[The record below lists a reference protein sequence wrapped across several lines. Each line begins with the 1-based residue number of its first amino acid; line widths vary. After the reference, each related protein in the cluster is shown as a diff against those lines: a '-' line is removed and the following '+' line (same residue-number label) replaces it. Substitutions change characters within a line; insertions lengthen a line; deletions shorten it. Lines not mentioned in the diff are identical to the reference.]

1 MESNSNEKTI
11 VYFNTRDEM
20 VKINLHNVV
29 YFQADRN
36 YTDIYF
42 INGAHVTLTT
52 GLVNIEKM
60 LDTPRLRG
68 VVPTFIRLGRSY
80 IVNPLFIFHINVLK
94 QELVL
99 SDTKQVQMYRLQVS
113 KEALKKLK
121 DLYKHN

>member
-1 MESNSNEKTI
+1 
-11 VYFNTRDEM
+11 M

-60 LDTPRLRG
+60 LDTPKLRG

-80 IVNPLFIFHINVLK
+80 IINPLFIFHINVLK

>member
-60 LDTPRLRG
+60 LDTPKLRG

-80 IVNPLFIFHINVLK
+80 IVNPLFIFQDRYV
-94 QELVL
+94 
-99 SDTKQVQMYRLQVS
+99 Y
-113 KEALKKLK
+113 
-121 DLYKHN
+121 

>member
-1 MESNSNEKTI
+1 MRNVIHDEEQKCKALDNRIKNWLAHGEKTI

-60 LDTPRLRG
+60 LDTPKLRG
-68 VVPTFIRLGRSY
+68 GP
-80 IVNPLFIFHINVLK
+80 
-94 QELVL
+94 
-99 SDTKQVQMYRLQVS
+99 
-113 KEALKKLK
+113 
-121 DLYKHN
+121 

>member
-42 INGAHVTLTT
+42 IKSLLDNGL
-52 GLVNIEKM
+52 I
-60 LDTPRLRG
+60 
-68 VVPTFIRLGRSY
+68 
-80 IVNPLFIFHINVLK
+80 LFIIESLNILF
-94 QELVL
+94 
-99 SDTKQVQMYRLQVS
+99 
-113 KEALKKLK
+113 
-121 DLYKHN
+121 

>member
-1 MESNSNEKTI
+1 MESNNSEKTI

-36 YTDIYF
+36 YTDIFF
-42 INGAHVTLTT
+42 INGAHITLTT

-60 LDTPRLRG
+60 LDDPKLNG
-68 VVPTFIRLGRSY
+68 LLPAFIRLGRSF
-80 IVNPLFIFHINVLK
+80 IVNPIYIFHINVLK

-99 SDTKQVQMYRLQVS
+99 SDTIQTHMYRLQVS
-113 KEALKKLK
+113 RDALKKLK
-121 DLYKHN
+121 ELYKHS